1 MKTPIHR
8 AGRMSLILVL
18 LLAGHFGAEP
28 GFAQPAVT
36 KLSTNATASL
46 KFRPQTT
53 GMASV
58 RVTGGSRGFR
68 PPTTGAETVRV
79 TGGSRGTDIAT
90 ITLDVLAPD
99 DVGLTTQ
106 EQPSLFW
113 YQSQP
118 ADAKFELT
126 LLQDKQIKP
135 LVQVKVDRAS
145 KAGIQRL
152 KLSEHGVKLTPGVEY
167 QWVVALVTDPDN
179 RSTDLVASG
188 AIKRIEPA
196 ADLQAKISQTPP
208 ASQASLYAET
218 GIWYDALA
226 AVSDQIEAQ
235 PENKTLR
242 QTRADLLQQ
251 VGLKAAAQAE
261 AAK

>member
-1 MKTPIHR
+1 MKTQTHP
-8 AGRMSLILVL
+8 GKMLLILAL
-18 LLAGHFGAEP
+18 LLACRFGAEQV
-28 GFAQPAVT
+28 FAQPAAQ
-36 KLSTNATASL
+36 KPAASASSGL

-53 GMASV
+53 GAASV
-58 RVTGGSRGFR
+58 RVTGGSRG
-68 PPTTGAETVRV
+68 TG
-79 TGGSRGTDIAT
+79 DAT

-99 DVGLTTQ
+99 DIGTTTQ

-113 YQSQP
+113 FQSKP

-126 LLQDKQIKP
+126 LLQENKVKP
-135 LVQVKVDRAS
+135 LIQVKVERSS

-152 KLSEHGVKLTPGVEY
+152 KLSDHAVKLSPGVEY

-188 AIKRIEPA
+188 VIKRVAPP
-196 ADLQAKISQTPP
+196 ADLKEKISQAAP
-208 ASQASLYAET
+208 ASLAGLYAEA

-235 PENKTLR
+235 PGNKALR
-242 QTRADLLQQ
+242 ETRAELLRQ
-251 VGLKAAAQAE
+251 VGLNTAAQAE
-261 AAK
+261 LSR